1 MKGSLLSGRSRSGPG
16 DLSERE
22 LLRLVRS
29 GDPTGTRALYERY
42 VGYLTA
48 VCSRYIPDRAAVKD
62 ILQDAFISI
71 FTRIADFEFRGE
83 GSLRAWMTRI
93 VVNAAL
99 KSLRGSGRLSYV
111 EELPDREQEDLETL
125 PQVPPAILAD
135 MIKAL
140 PDGYRTVFNLFVF
153 EKKSHKEIAELL
165 GIKENSS
172 ASQFFRARAL
182 LARQIKDYLK
192 HYEP

>member
-1 MKGSLLSGRSRSGPG
+1 
-16 DLSERE
+16 
-22 LLRLVRS
+22 
-29 GDPTGTRALYERY
+29 
-42 VGYLTA
+42 
-48 VCSRYIPDRAAVKD
+48 
-62 ILQDAFISI
+62 
-71 FTRIADFEFRGE
+71 
-83 GSLRAWMTRI
+83 MTRI